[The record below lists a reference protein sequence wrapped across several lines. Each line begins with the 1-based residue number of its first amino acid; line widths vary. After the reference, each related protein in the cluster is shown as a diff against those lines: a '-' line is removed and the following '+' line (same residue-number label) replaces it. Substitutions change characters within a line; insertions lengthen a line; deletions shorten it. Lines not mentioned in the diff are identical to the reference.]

1 MSKLFDK
8 LNLKYQLKIRVVNS
22 PASFEWELATLTGV
36 NVLRATLYIDK
47 QSLYAA

>member
-8 LNLKYQLKIRVVNS
+8 LNLKDHRKIRVVNAS
-22 PASFEWELATLTGV
+22 ASFESELATLTGV
-36 NVLRATLYIDK
+36 TVLRATPYIDK